1 MHMIRGGYLI
11 TNDLNEL
18 NTYIKILRRAYKKK
32 QQFSYPRKE
41 PKVSKNCLR
50 ACDSMGNTKSITTR
64 TTIQLRKKLCL
75 INQGNT
81 LLELTT

>member
-50 ACDSMGNTKSITTR
+50 ACDSMGNTKSNTTR
-64 TTIQLRKKLCL
+64 QQYSYAKSYVLSIRETLCL
-75 INQGNT
+75 N
-81 LLELTT
+81 